1 MAGTKLL
8 VLTLVALLGLFTVAA
23 WAQNT
28 PGTPPPADTLKVD
41 YFANANTS
49 GAPDATV
56 RTVHPGTTYSNLC
69 ADIFVFDTN
78 EEMSECCSCIITPD
92 GRLDLSVNSDL
103 TANPL
108 TRDVLADGVIKI
120 ISAKPAAGG
129 DCPVPQA
136 GIAPA
141 PTLRHWTT
149 HIQNSNFTLTEN
161 VSPDAKLSNAEL
173 INLQAQCKAIVRD
186 GSGHGICASKG
197 WSGICN
203 F

>member
-69 ADIFVFDTN
+69 ADIFGIVINQTC
-78 EEMSECCSCIITPD
+78 EMSE
-92 GRLDLSVNSDL
+92 LDCAPEGSLRKGTL
-103 TANPL
+103 C
-108 TRDVLADGVIKI
+108 R
-120 ISAKPAAGG
+120 SA
-129 DCPVPQA
+129 
-136 GIAPA
+136 
-141 PTLRHWTT
+141 
-149 HIQNSNFTLTEN
+149 
-161 VSPDAKLSNAEL
+161 
-173 INLQAQCKAIVRD
+173 
-186 GSGHGICASKG
+186 
-197 WSGICN
+197 
-203 F
+203 